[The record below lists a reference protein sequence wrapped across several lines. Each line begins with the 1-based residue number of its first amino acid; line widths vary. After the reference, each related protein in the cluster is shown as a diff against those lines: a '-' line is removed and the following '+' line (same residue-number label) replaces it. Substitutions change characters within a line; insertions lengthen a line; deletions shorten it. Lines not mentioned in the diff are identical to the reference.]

1 MVAGTFTGWVPATF
15 RYDAYV
21 ARTADVIVVGAGIIG
36 CAVARELARRG
47 ARVRVFESRSVG
59 AGATQAS
66 AGVLAPYIEASPGP
80 LLDLAVRSLEMYD
93 QFIEEVQDESG
104 VTVEHRRCGTLEVAV
119 DAGDVD
125 RLRNSNALRI
135 TAAQA
140 DWLDRTQARS
150 LEAALPES
158 MFGALFIKSHAYVAA
173 TQLTEALTW
182 AALRHGTEVEA
193 GRLVA
198 TIADRS
204 RDVLV
209 TAGDGE
215 RWTADTVVVA
225 TGSWTSHLGM
235 ATTAAPAVKPIRG
248 QLLRLTWR
256 AEILGRVIWGPDC
269 YIVPWTDGT
278 VLVGATV
285 EDVGFDERATAAG
298 VRDLLDAACDLLPT
312 IWGATFLEARVGL
325 RPATADGLPL
335 IGRTEPSSR
344 VVYATGHYRN
354 GVLLAPVTA
363 SLVADLVLS
372 GQADPLLEAVN
383 PGRFVSRR

>member
-1 MVAGTFTGWVPATF
+1 MDVRPTLRPATF

-21 ARTADVIVVGAGIIG
+21 ARTADVIVVGAGVIG
-36 CAVARELARRG
+36 CAVARELARQG

-80 LLDLAVRSLEMYD
+80 LFDLAERSLGMYD
-93 QFIEEVQDESG
+93 RFIEDVQAESG
-104 VTVEHRRCGTLEVAV
+104 VTVEYRRCGTLEVAV
-119 DAGDVD
+119 DAADAD
-125 RLRNSNALRI
+125 RLRAAGNAPHMG
-135 TAAQA
+135 AAQVE
-140 DWLDRTQARS
+140 WLDRTAARA
-150 LEAALPES
+150 LERTLPES
-158 MFGALFIKSHAYVAA
+158 VLGARFIKAHAYVAA
-173 TQLTEALTW
+173 TQMTEALTW

-193 GRLVA
+193 GRLVT

-209 TAGDGE
+209 TAQDGE
-215 RWTADTVVVA
+215 RWSADTVVVA
-225 TGSWTSHLGM
+225 TGSWSGQLVYES
-235 ATTAAPAVKPIRG
+235 AQVPAIKPIRG
-248 QLLRLTWR
+248 QLLRLMWR
-256 AEILGRVIWGPDC
+256 ADTIGRVIWGPDC

-285 EDVGFDERATAAG
+285 EDVGFDERTTAAG
-298 VRDLLDAACDLLPT
+298 VRDLLDAACDLLPA

-325 RPATADGLPL
+325 RPASADGLPV
-335 IGRTEPSSR
+335 IGRTTPASR

-363 SLVADLVLS
+363 SLIADLVLS
-372 GQADPLLEAVN
+372 GQSDPLLDAVN
-383 PGRFVSRR
+383 PGRFVSK